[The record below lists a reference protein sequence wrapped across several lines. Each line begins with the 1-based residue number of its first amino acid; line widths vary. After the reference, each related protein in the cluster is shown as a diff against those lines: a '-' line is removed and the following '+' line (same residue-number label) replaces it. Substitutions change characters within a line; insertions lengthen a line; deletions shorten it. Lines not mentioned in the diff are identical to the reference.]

1 MASNEIRSPV
11 MANSTIF
18 TSPKASTLAV
28 VTGASSGIGQALA
41 TALLDR
47 GLDVIAIDRT
57 VAHMDPRARCFALD
71 VRDEWGMAELAARFA
86 DHPVSHVFANA
97 GIGGVQGDLLDL
109 PDEAWQWAWEVNV
122 LGAMRTL
129 RLWWPNLLVGRGKAV
144 ATLSAAALQSFPGL
158 STYRATKAALLAAL
172 EGLYYQ
178 AKGTGV
184 GVHAL
189 CPGVVRSD
197 IGNLARYPEAAC
209 LLPRRSDTPSAFE
222 AHMAAALKGAQTPT
236 EFAQGVLVG
245 LDQGAPFYWLTH
257 PETRA
262 WVKARHQSIEDGQVP
277 FNDIGEPA

>member
-1 MASNEIRSPV
+1 

-129 RLWWPNLLVGRGKAV
+129 RLWRPNLLVGRGKAV

-158 STYRATKAALLAAL
+158 STYRATKAALLAAM

-178 AKGTGV
+178 AKDTGV

-197 IGNLARYPEAAC
+197 IGNLARYPEAEA
-209 LLPRRSDTPSAFE
+209 LHSRAPTASNAF
-222 AHMAAALKGAQTPT
+222 AMHLAAALRVAQTPP
-236 EFAQGVLVG
+236 EFAQCVLTG

-257 PETRA
+257 PESRG
-262 WVKARHQSIEDGQVP
+262 WIEARHRSIEEGRAP
-277 FNDIGEPA
+277 FSDFGAAA